1 MAEATLRADGE
12 DLASLPIIEGTE
24 GGKALDI
31 RRLRRD
37 AGLVTFDRG
46 YGNTAETASGITF
59 IDGEEGILRYRGYPV
74 NQLVGESSFLETAWL
89 LDRGEL
95 PSRSDLD
102 GYEEETARHAA
113 LPDGFAAVLES
124 FPAGAHPMQKLAA
137 AVVLLGSY
145 LPDAGEPT
153 DPESARSGAV
163 HLIAKMPALAAWAY
177 RSGVDRTY
185 IDPRPGLGY
194 AANFLNM
201 MFHPGGGA
209 AHRPDP
215 PRVEAMEAL
224 LILHADHG
232 QNLSTSAVRLVGSSL
247 TNLFSAVSAGVLG
260 LSGPLHGGANQR
272 VIEML
277 EAILAD
283 GGDTRRYLERAKDRS
298 DPFRL
303 MGFGHRVYR
312 NFDPRSDLIKHHARS
327 LLGGQDDPL
336 LALAL
341 RLEQEALADDFFIQ
355 RRIYPNVDFY
365 SGILY
370 RALGFPSE
378 QFTVLFALGRL
389 PGWLAQWREMISDP
403 QVRIKRPRQIYTGYT
418 RRDHTPIDRR

>member
-24 GGKALDI
+24 GGKAVDI
-31 RRLRRD
+31 GRLRRD
-37 AGLVTFDRG
+37 AGLVAFDRG

-74 NQLVGESSFLETAWL
+74 SQLVGESSFLETAWL

-102 GYEEETARHAA
+102 GYEEEAARHAA
-113 LPDGFAAVLES
+113 LPDGFASVLES

-145 LPDAGEPT
+145 FPEAGEPT
-153 DPESARSGAV
+153 DPESARSGAL

-177 RSGVDRTY
+177 RSGADRTY

-194 AANFLNM
+194 AADFLNM
-201 MFHPGGGA
+201 MFHPGGNA
-209 AHRPDP
+209 SYRPDP
-215 PRVEAMEAL
+215 PSVEAMEAL

-247 TNLFSAVSAGVLG
+247 ANLFSAVSAGVLG

-327 LLGGQDDPL
+327 LLGEQDDPL

-389 PGWLAQWREMISDP
+389 PGWLAQWREMVGDP

>member
-24 GGKALDI
+24 GGKAVDI
-31 RRLRRD
+31 GRLRRD
-37 AGLVTFDRG
+37 AGLVAFDRG

-74 NQLVGESSFLETAWL
+74 SQLVGESSFLETAWL

-102 GYEEETARHAA
+102 GYEEEAARHAA
-113 LPDGFAAVLES
+113 LPDGFASVLES

-145 LPDAGEPT
+145 FPEAGEPT
-153 DPESARSGAV
+153 DPESARSGAL
-163 HLIAKMPALAAWAY
+163 HLIAKMPALAAWTY
-177 RSGVDRTY
+177 RSGADRTY

-194 AANFLNM
+194 AADFLNM
-201 MFHPGGGA
+201 MFHPGGNA
-209 AHRPDP
+209 SYRPDP
-215 PRVEAMEAL
+215 PSVEAMEAL

-327 LLGGQDDPL
+327 LLGEQDDPL

-389 PGWLAQWREMISDP
+389 PGWLAQWREMVGDP